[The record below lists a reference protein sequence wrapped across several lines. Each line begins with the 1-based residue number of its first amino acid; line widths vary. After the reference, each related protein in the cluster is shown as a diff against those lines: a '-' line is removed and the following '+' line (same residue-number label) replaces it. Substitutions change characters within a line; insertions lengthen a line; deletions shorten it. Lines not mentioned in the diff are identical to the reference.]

1 MSRLRLRQAFALSIA
16 IPAAV
21 ALGSLSALPASADT
35 AVATGT
41 VFVSAR
47 GTDSPTCGRPS
58 DTCATIGRGVM
69 NASAGGRV
77 QVLPGTYHETVTVE
91 KQLTL
96 TGFGA
101 TVDATGMDNGI
112 HVQGAGASGT
122 TVRGFT
128 VENAIGEGILLT
140 SVNDMTVRDN
150 HVTMNDKGAHTSV
163 YPPCADNG
171 PVPGDCGEAIHLQG
185 TTNSKIV
192 FNRVDHNIGGILVT
206 DESGPTTGNL
216 IASNR
221 VTDNR
226 EDCGI
231 TMPSHVPGL
240 GVKNNVV
247 RENYVARNGGAGVL
261 IATPAPGMAVT
272 GNLVTRNVILN
283 NGEGGIQLHAH
294 APSQSIDDNT
304 ITNNI
309 IGTNNT
315 AGDTDSGDLQTT
327 GVIVFSAVVP
337 VHGLVIQHNAIFNNQ
352 IGIWLS
358 TGVDTTSIT
367 GNVFANVAT
376 HVFQ

>member
-1 MSRLRLRQAFALSIA
+1 M
-16 IPAAV
+16 
-21 ALGSLSALPASADT
+21 
-35 AVATGT
+35 
-41 VFVSAR
+41 
-47 GTDSPTCGRPS
+47 
-58 DTCATIGRGVM
+58 
-69 NASAGGRV
+69 
-77 QVLPGTYHETVTVE
+77 
-91 KQLTL
+91 
-96 TGFGA
+96 
-101 TVDATGMDNGI
+101 
-112 HVQGAGASGT
+112 
-122 TVRGFT
+122 RGFT

-140 SVNDMTVRDN
+140 SVNDVTVRDN

-163 YPPCADNG
+163 YPPCADSG
-171 PVPGDCGEAIHLQG
+171 AVPGDCGEAVHLQG

-221 VTDNR
+221 VTDNS

-231 TMPSHVPGL
+231 TIPSHVPGL

-247 RENYVARNGGAGVL
+247 RENYVAGNGGAGVL

-337 VHGLVIQHNAIFNNQ
+337 VHGLVIQHNAIFNNAT
-352 IGIWLS
+352 GIWLS
-358 TGVDTTSIT
+358 TGVDTTGIT
-367 GNVFANVAT
+367 GNVFANVAM

>member
-1 MSRLRLRQAFALSIA
+1 M
-16 IPAAV
+16 
-21 ALGSLSALPASADT
+21 
-35 AVATGT
+35 
-41 VFVSAR
+41 
-47 GTDSPTCGRPS
+47 
-58 DTCATIGRGVM
+58 
-69 NASAGGRV
+69 
-77 QVLPGTYHETVTVE
+77 LPGTYHETAMVE
-91 KQLTL
+91 KKVTL
-96 TGFGA
+96 LGFGA
-101 TVDATGMDNGI
+101 TIDAGGRDNGI
-112 HVQGAGASGT
+112 QLTGGGASGS

-140 SVNDMTVRDN
+140 SVDDVTVRDN

-171 PVPGDCGEAIHLQG
+171 PVPGDCGEGVHLQG
-185 TTNSKIV
+185 TTNSRIV

-221 VTDNR
+221 VVDNM

-247 RENYVARNGGAGVL
+247 KENFVAGNGGAGVL

-272 GNLVTRNVILN
+272 GNLVTRNIILN

-304 ITNNI
+304 ITNNV

-327 GVIVFSAVVP
+327 GVIVFSAFVP
-337 VHGLVIQHNAIFNNQ
+337 VHGLVIQRNVIFNNQ

-358 TGVDTTSIT
+358 AGVDPTSIT
-367 GNVFANVAT
+367 GNVFANVTT